1 MPLKEEEG
9 VGEPELLTDPD
20 TVIDEQEVGVTD
32 TVEERLG
39 VRDTL
44 EESDAEGQLVAFP
57 LPELHRVGVKVPV
70 LLGVPLALPHPVG
83 LRELT
88 PLDEEVRV
96 VVGDPLG
103 DFEVV
108 IDKEPVG
115 LRVPLTE
122 REGHPEGLKLFAP
135 EVVIDILGVEE
146 RDGVEDLHAVAVSQ
160 SVVL

>member
-9 VGEPELLTDPD
+9 VGEPELLKDPD

-70 LLGVPLALPHPVG
+70 VLEVLLAVPHPVV
-83 LRELT
+83 LRELSR
-88 PLDEEVRV
+88 LEEEVRV

-103 DFEVV
+103 DFEEVM
-108 IDKEPVG
+108 DKEPIG
-115 LRVPLTE
+115 LRVLLTE
-122 REGHPEGLKLFAP
+122 REGHPVGLKLTAP
-135 EVVIDILGVEE
+135 EVVNETLGVEE
-146 RDGVEDLHAVAVSQ
+146 REGVEDLHAVAEPQ
-160 SVVL
+160 AVVL